1 MDDDLVFL
9 AHGLRSLN
17 GRLDIEKKELI
28 NFQTHFLTPLC
39 MLARLKILKLHTF
52 LLISYTAIFQQKY
65 LGLFL
70 LILLLF
76 Y

>member
-1 MDDDLVFL
+1 
-9 AHGLRSLN
+9 
-17 GRLDIEKKELI
+17 
-28 NFQTHFLTPLC
+28 
-39 MLARLKILKLHTF
+39 

-76 Y
+76 YWVSCF